1 MAAGAAELFAERGY
15 ANTTLEDL
23 ATHLGVAK
31 PTIYQYVKSKGAL
44 LEAIVEPV
52 FKRLLDSNSKALAS
66 SDDPAGQV
74 TALVR
79 GMALVIADSVTAFL
93 VFLGDEKELPPRR
106 RRKFDRWQR
115 DIAST
120 LEEALARCRDAGVL
134 RDDVDPKIASFL
146 IIGMLTSISRWY
158 DPAGPMGP
166 EALAEQAL
174 ALTAGCFVVPA
185 PS

>member
-1 MAAGAAELFAERGY
+1 VAAGAAELFAERGY

-120 LEEALARCRDAGVL
+120 LEQALA
-134 RDDVDPKIASFL
+134 SW
-146 IIGMLTSISRWY
+146 WY

-166 EALAEQAL
+166 EALADQAL
-174 ALTAGCFVVPA
+174 VLTAGCFVVPA
-185 PS
+185 PG